1 MEPESV
7 TLDIE
12 TLKVRKR
19 LITCVIIESLM
30 AMNVSFAAGNSRGA
44 AGREFSATGA
54 RQLYLILM
62 FNQPRAA

>member
-30 AMNVSFAAGNSRGA
+30 SMNVSFAAGNSCGA
-44 AGREFSATGA
+44 AGREFSATGV
-54 RQLYLILM
+54 RPL
-62 FNQPRAA
+62 

>member
-19 LITCVIIESLM
+19 LITRVIIESLM
-30 AMNVSFAAGNSRGA
+30 SLNVSFAAGNSCG
-44 AGREFSATGA
+44 SSP
-54 RQLYLILM
+54 QQVCVNSD
-62 FNQPRAA
+62 FNV